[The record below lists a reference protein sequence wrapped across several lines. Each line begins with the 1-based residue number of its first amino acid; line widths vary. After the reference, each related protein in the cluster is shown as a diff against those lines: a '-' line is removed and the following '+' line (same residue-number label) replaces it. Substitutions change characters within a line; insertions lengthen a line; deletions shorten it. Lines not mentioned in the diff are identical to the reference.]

1 MPLWAWIT
9 VGVGAVL
16 LLGALVAAIWLA
28 LKAARRRALL
38 RLVVRAEA
46 VDAAEKALEETVKR
60 LAVAGDTE
68 LEQFA
73 DDPDSVERRTMS
85 EVAGRAELL
94 TDELDRMAVPKSLVE
109 VADSLADASYLIARE
124 AERVQDEHL
133 GPDAFD
139 RLAAIDLQAVRAY
152 AQKARLRVIEAC
164 EVCGLQDTA
173 VYGGGL
179 YL

>member
-9 VGVGAVL
+9 IGVGAVL
-16 LLGALVAAIWLA
+16 LLGALIAAMWLA
-28 LKAARRRALL
+28 TKAVRRRALL
-38 RLVVRAEA
+38 KLVVRAEA

-68 LEQFA
+68 LERFA

-85 EVAGRAELL
+85 EVAGRAGLL
-94 TDELDRMAVPKSLVE
+94 TDELDRMAVPKSLVP
-109 VADSLADASYLIARE
+109 VANSLADAAYLIARE
-124 AERVQDEHL
+124 AERVKDEHI
-133 GPDAFD
+133 GPSAFD
-139 RLAAIDLQAVRAY
+139 RLATIDLQMARSY
-152 AQKARLRVIEAC
+152 AGKARLRVMEAC